1 MAFDFSSGKK
11 PLKVFG
17 MAGLADIVL
26 LLLIFFLLTSN
37 FIPQFGIQVNLPQAD
52 AAAPNEPNHVS
63 VAITAEGQYYVD
75 GNQVARFAE
84 KPRGDGGYING
95 GFFVLSPEVLDLIE
109 GDETTW
115 EASPLEQLAA
125 MGELSAFRHDGFWL
139 PMDTLRDKLVLDDLW
154 KSGEAPWKVWP

>member
-1 MAFDFSSGKK
+1 MAFDFSSGKQ

-63 VAITAEGQYYVD
+63 VAITAEGQFYVD
-75 GNQVARFAE
+75 GSQVAREDLLEAVTTAQGTKTALVIRADKEATIDQFTAVAAIAKATGLRVLMATDRE
-84 KPRGDGGYING
+84 DLRPR
-95 GFFVLSPEVLDLIE
+95 
-109 GDETTW
+109 
-115 EASPLEQLAA
+115 
-125 MGELSAFRHDGFWL
+125 
-139 PMDTLRDKLVLDDLW
+139 
-154 KSGEAPWKVWP
+154 

>member
-1 MAFDFSSGKK
+1 MAFDFSSGRK

-63 VAITAEGQYYVD
+63 VAITNEGRFYVD
-75 GNQVARFAE
+75 GSQVARENLLDAVTEAQGTKTALVIRADKEATIDQFTAVAAVAKAVGLRVLMATDRE
-84 KPRGDGGYING
+84 DLRPR
-95 GFFVLSPEVLDLIE
+95 
-109 GDETTW
+109 
-115 EASPLEQLAA
+115 
-125 MGELSAFRHDGFWL
+125 
-139 PMDTLRDKLVLDDLW
+139 
-154 KSGEAPWKVWP
+154 

>member
-1 MAFDFSSGKK
+1 MACDFSSGKK

-63 VAITAEGQYYVD
+63 VAITAEGRYYVD
-75 GNQVARFAE
+75 GNQVARENLLTAVTEAQGTKTALVIRADKEATIDQFTAVAAIAKATGLRVLMATDRE
-84 KPRGDGGYING
+84 DLRPR
-95 GFFVLSPEVLDLIE
+95 
-109 GDETTW
+109 
-115 EASPLEQLAA
+115 
-125 MGELSAFRHDGFWL
+125 
-139 PMDTLRDKLVLDDLW
+139 
-154 KSGEAPWKVWP
+154 